1 MTDYRSVT
9 TGICESDLYSGS
21 CVTHLNVQS
30 FATVDVFRFLA
41 DAWAFNAVQQYVANL
56 IKGKV
61 LVGHGIWN
69 DLSGETFVSFTST
82 FL

>member
-1 MTDYRSVT
+1 MFPT
-9 TGICESDLYSGS
+9 
-21 CVTHLNVQS
+21 
-30 FATVDVFRFLA
+30 FLA

-69 DLSGETFVSFTST
+69 DLSGETSFDSSTST

>member
-1 MTDYRSVT
+1 MSKVSR
-9 TGICESDLYSGS
+9 
-21 CVTHLNVQS
+21 QS
-30 FATVDVFRFLA
+30 MFPTFLA

-69 DLSGETFVSFTST
+69 DLSGETSFDSSTST